1 MIHASTPNLFK
12 QDKVDEGKTPVSI
25 KALIIEDEQDLCYL
39 LKLVL
44 KQNNLQSSCV
54 YSITEAKENIQKINP
69 SIIFLDNH
77 LPDGYGSDF
86 IATVKKLS
94 PAAKI
99 IIITAYD
106 SPSDIDIAFSRG
118 ADYFIS
124 KPFNA
129 QNVKNAINI
138 VKANR
143 A

>member
-1 MIHASTPNLFK
+1 M
-12 QDKVDEGKTPVSI
+12 DEGKTPAII
-25 KALIIEDEQDLCYL
+25 KAMIIEDEKDLCYL

-54 YSITEAKENIQKINP
+54 YSINEAKENIQKINP

-94 PAAKI
+94 PKAKI
-99 IIITAYD
+99 IMITAYD
-106 SPSDIDIAFSRG
+106 SPSDIDIALSRG

-129 QNVKNAINI
+129 QHVKNAINM